1 MASSV
6 QIHSTAIVSPK
17 AELMD
22 GVVVDPYAVIE
33 DDVVIGEGTYIGPHT
48 LIANGARIGKQC
60 KIHKGAVVSTPP
72 QDLSYKNERTF
83 FELGDNSTIRE
94 FCTLNRGTTKQHLK
108 SAVGSNCLLMAYVH
122 VAHDCVIGNNV
133 IIANSVQMAGH
144 ITIQDFAIIGGLT
157 AIHQF
162 VNIGAHTMVGG
173 HFRIPKDIPPY
184 IIAGG
189 WPVSYQRLNII
200 GLRRRGFSKEA
211 IDSLNDAYRILFLSK
226 LNVSQGIEK
235 IKSSI
240 TITPEVQQV
249 IDFVAASK
257 RGIITSRTHSSGG
270 E

>member
-1 MASSV
+1 MAT
-6 QIHSTAIVSPK
+6 QIHSTAIVSSK
-17 AELMD
+17 AELAN
-22 GVVVDPYAVIE
+22 GVIVDPYAIIE
-33 DDVVIGEGTYIGPHT
+33 DDVIIGEGTYIGPHT
-48 LIANGARIGKQC
+48 LIANGARIGKNC
-60 KIHKGAVVSTPP
+60 KIHNGAVVSTAP
-72 QDLSYKNERTF
+72 QDLSYKGEQTF

-108 SAVGSNCLLMAYVH
+108 SSVGSNCLLMAYVH

-144 ITIQDFAIIGGLT
+144 VTIHDSSIIGGLT

-162 VNIGAHTMVGG
+162 VNIGSHTMVGG

-189 WPVSYQRLNII
+189 WPVSFERLNII
-200 GLRRRGFSKEA
+200 GLRRRGFTKEA
-211 IDSLNDAYRILFLSK
+211 IDSLNDAYRILFLSN

-235 IKSSI
+235 IKS
-240 TITPEVQQV
+240 TMAITPEVQNV

-257 RGIITSRTHSSGG
+257 RGIITARRHASSD